1 MNLMDLKARYPKH
14 FKVTTDSKHNEA
26 ISPNSQNLQFDV
38 VSPNQVGTKC
48 PVFVGY

>member
-1 MNLMDLKARYPKH
+1 MNLMDLKALPKR

-38 VSPNQVGTKC
+38 VSPN
-48 PVFVGY
+48 